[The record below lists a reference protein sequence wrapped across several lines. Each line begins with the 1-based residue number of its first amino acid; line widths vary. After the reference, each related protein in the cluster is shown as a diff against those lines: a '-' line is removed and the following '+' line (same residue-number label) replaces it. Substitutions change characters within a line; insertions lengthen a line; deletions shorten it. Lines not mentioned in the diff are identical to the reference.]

1 MKKPLIYLGLTS
13 FVAVVI
19 SVIYKIVRALS
30 TNCDIAE
37 QSSNYVCNF
46 VLFYSG
52 GQLGVEQ
59 GKLIILAFSLMLI
72 VVVPVI
78 TMAIVFPL
86 WYSSK
91 NKNEYKPNWS
101 HSTIIEIFSWG
112 IPILIILVL
121 GYTTYVTSHSMDP
134 RRSLVGKYENT
145 KKEELVI
152 QAVAMDWK
160 WVFFYPKQDIATVN
174 EIAIPINTP
183 IKFLITSDTVMNSF
197 FIPELGGQIYA
208 MGGMENRLHLISKRE
223 KIMRGISSHYSGFG
237 FAGMRF
243 KVISTSDSG
252 FANWVNK
259 VKQSPVKFDQ
269 SAYSRL
275 RGKQTKDHKVEY
287 FSDIIDNE
295 QFENIIRKY
304 LKTH

>member
-1 MKKPLIYLGLTS
+1 MKKTLIYLGLAS
-13 FVAVVI
+13 FITIVI
-19 SVIYKIVRALS
+19 GALYKISNVLT
-30 TNCDIAE
+30 TNCDAVKDNISYA
-37 QSSNYVCNF
+37 CNF

-52 GQLGVEQ
+52 GQLGYEQ
-59 GKLIILAFSLMLI
+59 GKLILLAFSLMLI
-72 VVVPVI
+72 VVIPVI
-78 TMAIVFPL
+78 VMSVVFPL

-91 NKNEYKPNWS
+91 NKNDYKPNWS
-101 HSTIIEIFSWG
+101 HSTIIELLSWS
-112 IPILIILVL
+112 IPILIISVL
-121 GYTTYVTSHSMDP
+121 GYTAYITSHSMDP
-134 RRSLVGKYENT
+134 RKSLVGKYENT

-152 QAVAMDWK
+152 QVVAMDWK

-174 EIAIPINTP
+174 EIAIPVNTP

-208 MGGMENRLHLISKRE
+208 MGGMENRLHLISKRK
-223 KIMRGISSHYSGFG
+223 KIMRGISSNYSGFG
-237 FAGMRF
+237 FAGMKF

-252 FANWVNK
+252 FENWVKK
-259 VKQSPVKFDQ
+259 VKQSTVKFDQ
-269 SAYSRL
+269 AAYSRL